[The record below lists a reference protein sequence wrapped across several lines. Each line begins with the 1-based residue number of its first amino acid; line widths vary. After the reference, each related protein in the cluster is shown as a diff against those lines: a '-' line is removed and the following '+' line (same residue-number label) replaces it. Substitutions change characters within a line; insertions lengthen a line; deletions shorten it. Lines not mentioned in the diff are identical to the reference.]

1 MIKLSLRL
9 KKLAEYI
16 DDNSNMVDV
25 GCDHGLLDIY
35 LIQNKKNIKI
45 IASDVN
51 ENALGSAKKNIQ
63 KYKLEDKIETILSN
77 GLDNIDTTNIDT
89 IVIAGMGAHTITGI
103 LYNNLKK
110 IEGVNKLVIQ
120 SNNDLDFLR
129 YKVTKIGYYI
139 AKEELVKDAGII
151 YTIIEFRKGYKFY
164 IRIQL
169 YFGPYLLK
177 ENSDLF
183 KEKCRLELK
192 KMEQFYPLI
201 PKSHYHHRYKIYFR
215 IRILKKILGVL

>member
-1 MIKLSLRL
+1 MIKLSPRL
-9 KKLAEYI
+9 KALADFI
-16 DDNSNMVDV
+16 DDNSNVVDI

-35 LIQNKKNIKI
+35 LIQNKKNIKV

-51 ENALGSAKKNIQ
+51 ENALNNAKNNIK
-63 KYKLEDKIETILSN
+63 KYKLESKITTVLSN

-89 IVIAGMGAHTITGI
+89 IVIAGMGAHTAVGI

-110 IEGVNKLVIQ
+110 LKNVKKLVIQ

-139 AKEELVKDAGII
+139 AKEELVLDSGII
-151 YTIIEFRKGYKFY
+151 YTIVEFRKGYRWYSKK
-164 IRIQL
+164 QL

-177 ENSDLF
+177 EKSNLF
-183 KEKCRLELK
+183 KEKCNLELK
-192 KMEQFYPLI
+192 KMEVFYPLI
-201 PKSHYHHRYKIYFR
+201 PKKHYHHRWKIYYKIK
-215 IRILKKILGVL
+215 ILKEILSNK

>member
-1 MIKLSLRL
+1 MIKISPRL
-9 KKLAEYI
+9 KHLSEYI
-16 DDNSNMVDV
+16 DDNSNMVDI

-35 LIQNKKNIKI
+35 LLQNKKNIKI

-51 ENALGSAKKNIQ
+51 KNALNNAKNNIK
-63 KYKLEDKIETILSN
+63 KYKLEDKITTILSN

-89 IVIAGMGAHTITGI
+89 IVIAGMGSHTIVGI

-110 IEGVNKLVIQ
+110 LKNINKLVIQ

-139 AKEELVKDAGII
+139 AREELVKDAGII
-151 YTIIEFRKGYKFY
+151 YTIIEFKKGHHLYNKK
-164 IRIQL
+164 QL

-177 ENSDLF
+177 ENSPLF
-183 KEKCRLELK
+183 QEKCKLELK
-192 KMEQFYPLI
+192 KLEQFYPLI
-201 PKSHYHHRYKIYFR
+201 PKNHYHHKLKTYWKIKVLKS
-215 IRILKKILGVL
+215 ILTKY